1 MKTLINYKRK
11 LMLLLIVVIVI
22 ASICF
27 IWLNKMPYDGEAQV
41 SYLKGSFVIDYN
53 NLSAVVGDA
62 DYVFVG
68 EVVSEDGTEYR
79 DYVTV
84 ETETGGSKVVGDPYT
99 KYTIIVTENIKGNL
113 ITEEAFPIMKYGG
126 VSEDGRA
133 CYLFEGDELP
143 VVGGTYIFF
152 AYAQED
158 GSLLISGP
166 VSNVPM
172 ENDEGVARMNND
184 AITYEEVV
192 NAYQNQ
198 IDSGRKRAVST
209 YEEK

>member
-1 MKTLINYKRK
+1 MKTLINDKRK
-11 LMLLLIVVIVI
+11 RMLLMIVVIVI

-41 SYLKGSFVIDYN
+41 SYLRGCFVIDYN

-68 EVVSEDGTEYR
+68 EVVSEDGTEYK

-84 ETETGGSKVVGDPYT
+84 ETE
-99 KYTIIVTENIKGNL
+99 
-113 ITEEAFPIMKYGG
+113 TEEAFPIMKYGG

-143 VVGGTYIFF
+143 AVGGTYIFF

-158 GSLLISGP
+158 GSLLINGP

-184 AITYEEVV
+184 EITL
-192 NAYQNQ
+192 
-198 IDSGRKRAVST
+198 
-209 YEEK
+209 